1 MSKTYKATGIN
12 LKTQPLGESDKI
24 VTILTQE
31 FGLIRAVA
39 TGARKQN
46 SSLGGKMGMFVINEL
61 LISLGKNLDI
71 IIEAQTIKNYPG
83 LSKNLGKLAASQ
95 YLAEIVLCQSLSEQP
110 QIEIYELFNKYIQR
124 IEDIPRTETKCVIA
138 FLVQGVFQLLDLAG
152 LRPQVEFCCLTQ
164 RFLTPDWKNPHWQVG
179 FSIPSGG
186 IICLEA
192 WKNLQQQIEQGKWE
206 DRKMNGKTKTN
217 VPNTQ
222 SLASDPSDKTV
233 FYQQELPIVS
243 YLLNGK
249 ELFMLQHLSEIEI
262 IQIDAADYSGWLAV
276 EQVLRQY
283 VQYHLGQ
290 VIHSA
295 TLIDSYFA
303 TNHDAI
309 V

>member
-1 MSKTYKATGIN
+1 MTKTYKATGIN
-12 LKTQPLGESDKI
+12 LKTQALGESDII

-61 LISLGKNLDI
+61 LISPGRNLSI
-71 IIEAQTIKNYPG
+71 IIEAETIKNYPG
-83 LSKNLGKLAASQ
+83 LSRNLGKLAASQ

-110 QIEIYELFNKYIQR
+110 QIELYELFNKHIQR
-124 IEDIPRTETKCVIA
+124 IEDIPGTEIKAVVAC
-138 FLVQGVFQLLDLAG
+138 LVQGVFQLLALAG
-152 LRPQVEFCCLTQ
+152 LTPQVKFCGLTQ

-186 IICLEA
+186 IICLDA
-192 WKNLQQQIEQGKWE
+192 WKSLRKEIEQGKWE
-206 DRKMNGKTKTN
+206 NGEIA
-217 VPNTQ
+217 Q
-222 SLASDPSDKTV
+222 SCASNPSYETV
-233 FYQQELPIVS
+233 FHQQELPIIS
-243 YLLNGK
+243 RRLNGK
-249 ELFMLQHLSEIEI
+249 QLVMLQYLSETEI
-262 IQIDAADYSGWLAV
+262 IQIDAASDSGWLAV
-276 EQVLRQY
+276 EQILRQY

-290 VIHSA
+290 PIRSA

>member
-61 LISLGKNLDI
+61 LISPGKNLSI
-71 IIEAQTIKNYPG
+71 IIEAQTIRSYQG
-83 LSKNLGKLAASQ
+83 LSKDLGKLAASQ

-110 QIEIYELFNKYIQR
+110 QIEIYELFNKHIQR
-124 IEDIPRTETKCVIA
+124 LEDIPRTETKSVVAC
-138 FLVQGVFQLLDLAG
+138 LVQCVFQLLTLAG
-152 LRPQVEFCCLTQ
+152 LTPQVEFCCLTQ

-186 IICLEA
+186 IICLDA
-192 WKNLQQQIEQGKWE
+192 WKNLRKEIEQGKWKNRE
-206 DRKMNGKTKTN
+206 MGENTRRN

-222 SLASDPSDKTV
+222 SLASEPNYETV
-233 FYQQELPIVS
+233 FEQQELPVIS
-243 YLLNGK
+243 RRLNGK
-249 ELFMLQHLSEIEI
+249 ELFMLQHLSETEI

-283 VQYHLGQ
+283 VQYHLGRP
-290 VIHSA
+290 IHSA

>member
-61 LISLGKNLDI
+61 LISPGKNLDI

-206 DRKMNGKTKTN
+206 DQKMNGKTKTN

-283 VQYHLGQ
+283 VQYHLGRP
-290 VIHSA
+290 IHSA

>member
-61 LISLGKNLDI
+61 LISPGKNLDI

-206 DRKMNGKTKTN
+206 DQKMNGKTKTN

-290 VIHSA
+290 PIHSA

>member
-61 LISLGKNLDI
+61 LISPGKNLDI

>member
-12 LKTQPLGESDKI
+12 LKTQSLGESDKI

-46 SSLGGKMGMFVINEL
+46 SSLGGKMGIFVINEL
-61 LISLGKNLDI
+61 LISPGKNLSI
-71 IIEAQTIKNYPG
+71 IIEAQTIRSYQG
-83 LSKNLGKLAASQ
+83 LSKDLGKLAASQ

-110 QIEIYELFNKYIQR
+110 QIEIYELFNENIQR
-124 IEDIPRTETKCVIA
+124 IEYISKTEIKSVVAC
-138 FLVQGVFQLLDLAG
+138 LVQGVFQLLALAG
-152 LRPQVEFCCLTQ
+152 LTPQVEFCCLTQ
-164 RFLTPDWKNPHWQVG
+164 RFLTPNWKNPHWQVG

-186 IICLEA
+186 IICLDA
-192 WKNLQQQIEQGKWE
+192 WKNLRKEIEQGKWKNRE
-206 DRKMNGKTKTN
+206 MGENTSRN
-217 VPNTQ
+217 VTNTQ
-222 SLASDPSDKTV
+222 SLASEPNYETV
-233 FYQQELPIVS
+233 FEQQELPVIS
-243 YLLNGK
+243 RRLNGK
-249 ELFMLQHLSEIEI
+249 ELVMLQHLSKTEI
-262 IQIDAADYSGWLAV
+262 IQIDAADYSEWLAV

-283 VQYHLGQ
+283 VQYHLGRP
-290 VIHSA
+290 IHSA